1 MADDVSAEGK
11 YLLISVPDFAI
22 DQVGQ
27 PAKMVHEDPDD
38 ESSPL
43 IPKGDRQGQTM
54 SSFLR
59 LGAFHEHPENDPA
72 AKRANELA
80 RVALVVSSGQGGPAT
95 LPYGAEVRTKYPNLE
110 DNTGVGVL
118 PLRDENGDIIKD
130 EKTGEEKKDDRGVFL
145 DDQRIGD
152 PPWGDDDRENQS
164 RLKEERLAH
173 SAALLTR
180 GGWWDHTD
188 GNRISTTY
196 GDKVEVIRGNYKM
209 VVMSRQDDPGGAGGW
224 DLSGGHLQDLGPASM
239 PGASVRVEFRPGLFG
254 QRGTWHLENTTNNF
268 CQTSD
273 YAGDFYEHWY
283 GNYKHS
289 IVGSENPQEWNADLE
304 KPFGNPE
311 ILEKTWASKI
321 ESYTGSPNK
330 RVPSITEETY
340 ASTTSS
346 TTDVTGDIN
355 EYTYCDASIISKTG
369 KIDRPVP
376 AMHEE
381 TYAVA
386 SNSVSNIVTANDFT
400 TVGAQM
406 ETTIAGTLGS
416 LTIAAAQLD
425 TEIIGAK
432 GNISIVG
439 ITGEFTLGARVGLT
453 IGWSHEWTIGK
464 HHEEIRIPDKKE
476 IALKELNASLETMH
490 ATLNDKSVSL
500 ESKLTALQVGIA
512 GVQVQLGL

>member
-22 DQVGQ
+22 DPVGQ
-27 PAKMVHEDPDD
+27 KAKMVHEDPDD

-43 IPKGDRQGQTM
+43 IPKGDRLGQTM

-72 AKRANELA
+72 AKRAQELA
-80 RVALVVSSGQGGPAT
+80 KVALVVSSGQGGPAT
-95 LPYGAEVRTKYPNLE
+95 LPFGSEVRTKYPNLE

-118 PLRDENGDIIKD
+118 PLRDANGDIVKD
-130 EKTGEEKKDDRGVFL
+130 EKTGKDKEDNRGVFL

-152 PPWGDDDRENQS
+152 PPWGEDDRDNQS

-239 PGASVRVEFRPGLFG
+239 PGASVRVEFHAGLFG

-289 IVGSENPQEWNADLE
+289 IVGSENPQEWNEDLE
-304 KPFGNPE
+304 KPYGNPE

-321 ESYTGSPNK
+321 ESYTGSSAK

-340 ASTTSS
+340 ADTTSS
-346 TTDVTGDIN
+346 TTDVTGDIS
-355 EYTYCDASIISKTG
+355 ETTYCDGTITSKTG
-369 KIDRPVP
+369 SFTRRVP
-376 AMHEE
+376 ATFEE
-381 TYAVA
+381 TYVLS
-386 SNSVSNIVTANDFT
+386 SNTKTDVLNSNELTI
-400 TVGAQM
+400 VGAQF
-406 ETTIAGTLGS
+406 ETTMAGTMGS

-439 ITGEFTLGARVGLT
+439 LTGEFTLGARVGLT

-476 IALKELNASLETMH
+476 IALKELNASLQTMH
-490 ATLNDKSVSL
+490 ATLNDSTVSL
-500 ESKLTALQVGIA
+500 DSKLTALQVGIA
-512 GVQVQLGL
+512 GIQVQLGL